1 MADFTLS
8 KSLFK
13 GKHRDTSSL
22 PGNIA
27 YAVFVLFCFWAG
39 AQVLNLLAHAPG
51 IYEQLMQLQ
60 MQETGRP
67 RVEIGLGVGTL
78 FGLVPFLAGSLIL
91 APSRHSCAGAAVIIM
106 MADLYISPDARPRV
120 SQTTR

>member
-13 GKHRDTSSL
+13 GKHRSSSL

-39 AQVLNLLAHAPG
+39 AQILNLLAHAPG

-67 RVEIGLGVGTL
+67 RVEIGPGVGTL
-78 FGLVPFLAGSLIL
+78 LGWSLF
-91 APSRHSCAGAAVIIM
+91 
-106 MADLYISPDARPRV
+106 SPEA
-120 SQTTR
+120 

>member
-13 GKHRDTSSL
+13 GKHRDPSSL

-39 AQVLNLLAHAPG
+39 AQILNLLAHAPG
-51 IYEQLMQLQ
+51 IYEELMQLQ

-78 FGLVPFLAGSLIL
+78 FGLILLVGSLIL
-91 APSRHSCAGAAVIIM
+91 GAIAAIMRWRHRHHK
-106 MADLYISPDARPRV
+106 DD
-120 SQTTR
+120 